1 MVRAEL
7 SYNPYLMETDIS
19 FNGQPPHINSLV
31 EKYQDGKLQDWIK
44 ELPRIFHD
52 EMNGFGFEL
61 EFSGT
66 QRDFKELKRAF
77 RQAGVSEE
85 QVILFHKSELEERDI
100 KRQRIKDLLKWLE
113 NNPNNNYDND
123 QFRTDNEI
131 LFDGA
136 YSVIVIQRD
145 NAQQPIIDWA
155 PVSVEV
161 IRSVFELDNTDLT
174 YTPIIINLGGN
185 MINELQE
192 TLRYLHD
199 RQDVAVQQVFFIL
212 GDGLNKEFISR
223 MIIDLGIKNPHFI
236 KDYNDEQLVKYFEL
250 YPVTEFIIDSIKM
263 FEDKIREIETVI
275 ENERMEGEQTNT
287 ETARLIK
294 KKDSILFRLRSA
306 DETISA
312 KNYIDKPTGF
322 TTASIA
328 LIGQLKGWRKK
339 KTKTVRV
346 EEAQALSEEL
356 YLEMGRAYKEFIT
369 SIKDTLAEVKTSID
383 EEYKTAYESSGM
395 EDNFTA
401 GQLERLE
408 IPTIILPKFDS
419 ELMNLQVKE
428 KMSGKGFFSISS
440 ADSDDVEMQT
450 AFYMQQWREHVFSI
464 IAPIIETLISNCME
478 TLSEYNMRVADGYHE
493 HLQQLIE
500 DKTKEEESLVKQLS
514 TEELK
519 LQQDGNWL
527 IDFSQQ
533 LKAIERR

>member
-161 IRSVFELDNTDLT
+161 IRSVFELENTDLT

-294 KKDSILFRLRSA
+294 EKDSILFRLRSA

-312 KNYIDKPTGF
+312 KNNIDKPTGF
-322 TTASIA
+322 TTASNA

-464 IAPIIETLISNCME
+464 IAPIIETLISNCMK
-478 TLSEYNMRVADGYHE
+478 TLSEYNTRVADGYHE